1 MAKFKVTYECPNPKC
16 RYQDT
21 LEIDALTKAAAWKT
35 ASAPCPAHELSGDMQ
50 PVQVEEIE
58 KDRS

>member
-1 MAKFKVTYECPNPKC
+1 MPKFRVTYECSNPKC

-21 LEIDALTKAAAWKT
+21 LEIDAPSKAAARKT

-50 PVQVEEIE
+50 PVRVEEIKKE
-58 KDRS
+58 